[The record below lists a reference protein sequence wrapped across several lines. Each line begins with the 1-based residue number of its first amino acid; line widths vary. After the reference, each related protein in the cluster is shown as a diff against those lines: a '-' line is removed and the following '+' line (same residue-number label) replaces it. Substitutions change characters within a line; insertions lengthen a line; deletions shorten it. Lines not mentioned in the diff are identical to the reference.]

1 MRRTLSEADALALR
15 AAIDAHYGYPRWL
28 DASETTGAQRP
39 VYTETAVAKDGAGAE
54 RDVTFADADLAHV
67 ADAALRARVEGAR
80 RPEGDRLP
88 ATILG
93 PIRDGIERMLPVVML
108 ANALA
113 LPPAVEKAPGEIH
126 VLWDLSYSIGDG
138 GTRYARIDGQRQFTV
153 QPVAELGPQH
163 VAILWSAG
171 RDDDPG
177 EAAYIA
183 EMLAIAVAGGLV
195 AEHWP
200 CSRVSGLW
208 MPQGL
213 SAEVL
218 AAWPAEWH
226 SADTPC
232 VGPPT

>member
-39 VYTETAVAKDGAGAE
+39 VYTLTAIALDDAGAE
-54 RDVTFADADLAHV
+54 RDVTFADADLVHV
-67 ADAALRARVEGAR
+67 ADAALRGRVESAR
-80 RPEGDRLP
+80 RPEGHRLP

-93 PIRDGIERMLPVVML
+93 PIRDGLERMLPVVLL
-108 ANALA
+108 ANALM
-113 LPPAVEKAPGEIH
+113 LPPAIEKAPDEVH
-126 VLWDLSYSIGDG
+126 VLWDISYDLGAI
-138 GTRYARIDGQRQFTV
+138 GTRYAREDGQREFVV
-153 QPVAELGPQH
+153 QPVASLGPQH

-171 RDDDPG
+171 RDDDPS
-177 EAAYIA
+177 ESAYIA
-183 EMLAIAVAGGLV
+183 EMLAVAVAGGLV

-200 CSRVSGLW
+200 CSRVDGLW

-226 SADTPC
+226 SAGSPC

>member
-39 VYTETAVAKDGAGAE
+39 VWNESAVAVSGVGAQ
-54 RDVTFADADLAHV
+54 RDVTFNDADLVHV
-67 ADAALRARVEGAR
+67 ADAALRGRVEGAR
-80 RPEGDRLP
+80 RPESDRLP
-88 ATILG
+88 ATLLA
-93 PIRDGIERMLPVVML
+93 PVRDGIERMLPVVLL

-113 LPPAVEKAPGEIH
+113 LPSAIEKAPGEIH
-126 VLWDLSYSIGDG
+126 VLWDVSYSPSDG
-138 GTRYARIDGQRQFTV
+138 STRYARIDGQRQFTV

-177 EAAYIA
+177 ESAYIA
-183 EMLAIAVAGGLV
+183 EMLAVAVAGGLV

-200 CSRVSGLW
+200 CSRVSELW
-208 MPQGL
+208 MPSGL

-226 SADTPC
+226 SAGAPC

>member
-15 AAIDAHYGYPRWL
+15 TAIDAHYGYPRWL

-39 VYTETAVAKDGAGAE
+39 VYTLTAVAFDSAGAE
-54 RDVTFADADLAHV
+54 RDVTLADADLAHV
-67 ADAALRARVEGAR
+67 ADAALRGRVESAR

-88 ATILG
+88 ATVLG
-93 PIRDGIERMLPVVML
+93 PIRDGIERMLPAILL
-108 ANALA
+108 ANALM
-113 LPPAVEKAPGEIH
+113 LPPAIEKAPGEIH
-126 VLWDLSYSIGDG
+126 VLWNLSYDLGAI
-138 GTRYARIDGQRQFTV
+138 GTRYAREDGQREFVV

-183 EMLAIAVAGGLV
+183 EMLAVAVAGGLV
-195 AEHWP
+195 AEHWS
-200 CSRVSGLW
+200 CSRVDGLW

-226 SADTPC
+226 SAGAPC
-232 VGPPT
+232 VGPST